1 MIYASI
7 VDRILSQLFRN
18 GKIPFIII
26 LQHFTTLHDNVY
38 YRANIEKYCAAV
50 HDILARSINNLREQI
65 TAGFIRDNALCVAHS
80 RFFRMHSL
88 VLSGARNCSIRRR
101 RRRRHHRRRRPFSL
115 YSTRIARNHLRF
127 ITVPF
132 SGNFVFHRRWQPTT
146 TWIQSALTDDE
157 FLDQGDHICISPRF
171 HARGKNSALE

>member
-1 MIYASI
+1 MIVSYRNCFATGKHRPLLFYSI
-7 VDRILSQLFRN
+7 LLRCATM
-18 GKIPFIII
+18 
-26 LQHFTTLHDNVY
+26 FTIALT
-38 YRANIEKYCAAV
+38 NIEKYCAAV

-101 RRRRHHRRRRPFSL
+101 RRRRRHHRHRRPFSL

-157 FLDQGDHICISPRF
+157 FLDRGDHICISPRF